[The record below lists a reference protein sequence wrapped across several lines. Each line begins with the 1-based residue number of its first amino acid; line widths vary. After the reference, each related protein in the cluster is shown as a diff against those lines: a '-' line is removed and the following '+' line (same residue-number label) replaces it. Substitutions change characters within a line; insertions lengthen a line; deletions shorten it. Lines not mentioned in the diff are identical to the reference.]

1 MSRAAH
7 FPNERYCRARM
18 RRRRAARHA
27 ASGGRRAARVP
38 ASAIRGRAAAPG
50 TIPGSI
56 EVATP
61 MEVSMEGANQR
72 IDQFVEERLKQID
85 VSLTPAER
93 RAATQFVPYF
103 RWATDDELREL
114 LQLLKRHAA
123 GEFTGYHQSGGD
135 TCFLLLTRC
144 VNNIL
149 IRLDL

>member
-1 MSRAAH
+1 
-7 FPNERYCRARM
+7 
-18 RRRRAARHA
+18 
-27 ASGGRRAARVP
+27 
-38 ASAIRGRAAAPG
+38 
-50 TIPGSI
+50 
-56 EVATP
+56 
-61 MEVSMEGANQR
+61 MEGANQR